1 MTKNNNILITIAIPF
16 YNAEKYLSS
25 AVKSVL
31 KQTYE
36 DWCMILVDD
45 GSTDSSLEIAKKF
58 EESDPRIKVFSDGE
72 NRNLGFRLNQ
82 ISVLTTTKYLGRMDA
97 DDIMHPEKIEKQ
109 MTILL
114 QNQEIDVI
122 GTNAYSIN
130 EENKVVGIRYK
141 DIDKGVL
148 LNVDSFIH
156 PTIIAKTEW
165 FRKNRYDDNA
175 LRIEDKELWYRTSDQ
190 SNFKMIAEP
199 LFFYREVGQN
209 YYQKYFKANEAK
221 KYILKKYDNSR
232 FWKNFFLQN
241 IVKGIVYRFFRLLD
255 REDILVLK
263 RNQIIFEKKLD
274 LDEYISQ
281 K

>member
-1 MTKNNNILITIAIPF
+1 MTKNNDILITIAIPF

-141 DIDKGVL
+141 DIDKGLL

-221 KYILKKYDNSR
+221 KYILKKYDNSI

-241 IVKGIVYRFFRLLD
+241 IVKGTVYRFFRLLD

-263 RNQIIFEKKLD
+263 RNQIIFKNKLD
-274 LDEYISQ
+274 LYEYIS
-281 K
+281 